1 MKNKKIVKQLMAVG
15 VQRNDAAAF
24 ARTYR
29 KIKATK
35 MEALFP
41 EIMGPAM
48 PPVVYKHYPA
58 QQLRAVVE
66 MTDAKIR
73 GFSADGV
80 DLKQYV
86 GEKLAR
92 EMTNHLYS
100 SGVMQIESRRV
111 YPNSTQFVTTVH
123 VVLPQR

>member
-1 MKNKKIVKQLMAVG
+1 MQNKKIVKQLMAIG

-48 PPVVYKHYPA
+48 PQVVYEHYPA
-58 QQLRAVVE
+58 QMLRAVVE
-66 MTDAKIR
+66 MTDEKII
-73 GFSADGV
+73 GLAADGV
-80 DLKQYV
+80 DMKQYV
-86 GEKLAR
+86 GEKLAK
-92 EMTNHLYS
+92 EIANHLYS
-100 SGVMQIESRRV
+100 SGVMQIESRIMHT
-111 YPNSTQFVTTVH
+111 NSTRFVATVH